1 MALIECV
8 PNFSEGREPA
18 TVDAIAEA
26 MRVEGVYQLDRHM
39 DADHNRSVITLAG
52 SRDALIEAVL
62 RGIGKAAELID
73 LTRHCGVH
81 PRLGAT
87 DVVPFVPI
95 EDVALD
101 ECVQM
106 ARAVGAQVWQRYRIP
121 VYLYEAAATRPERAR
136 LENIRRGQFEGL
148 RYEIAT
154 DPARLPDFG
163 EPRLHP
169 TAGATVIGAR
179 KFLVAYNIFLAT
191 GDLEIARKI
200 ARTVRFSSGG
210 LPCVKAIGVL
220 VRGLAQV
227 SMNLTDT
234 DQTPI
239 TRVFDVVNRE
249 AARYGVGV
257 ASSEI
262 IGLVPQKA
270 LDEATAPLLK
280 IENFNPS
287 MILENRLAAALACRR
302 LKST

>member
-1 MALIECV
+1 MALIESV
-8 PNFSEGREPA
+8 PNFSEGRDRA

-26 MRVEGVYQLDRHM
+26 MRLDGVYQLDRHM

-62 RGIGKAAELID
+62 RGIGRAAELID
-73 LTRHCGVH
+73 LTRHRGVH

-95 EDVALD
+95 EGVTLD
-101 ECVQM
+101 DCVQM
-106 ARAVGAQVWQRYRIP
+106 ARELGAQVWQRYRIP
-121 VYLYEAAATRPERAR
+121 VYLYEAAATRPERVR

-148 RYEIAT
+148 RDEIAT
-154 DPARLPDFG
+154 NPARLPDFG

-239 TRVFDVVNRE
+239 TRVFDAVSRE
-249 AARYGVGV
+249 AAGYGVAI
-257 ASSEI
+257 ASSEV

-270 LDEATAPLLK
+270 LDQAAAPLLK

-287 MILENRLAAALACRR
+287 IILENRLAAALACHRQ
-302 LKST
+302 KSS

>member
-1 MALIECV
+1 MALIESV
-8 PNFSEGREPA
+8 PNFSEGRDRA

-26 MRVEGVYQLDRHM
+26 MRLDGVYQLDRHM

-73 LTRHCGVH
+73 LTRHRGVH

-95 EDVALD
+95 EGVTLED
-101 ECVQM
+101 CVQM
-106 ARAVGAQVWQRYRIP
+106 AREVGAQVWQRYRIP
-121 VYLYEAAATRPERAR
+121 VYLYEAAATRPERVR

-148 RYEIAT
+148 RDEIAT
-154 DPARLPDFG
+154 NPARLPDFG

-239 TRVFDVVNRE
+239 TRVFDLVSRE
-249 AARYGVGV
+249 AARYGVAI
-257 ASSEI
+257 ASSEV

-270 LDEATAPLLK
+270 LDQAAAPLLK

-287 MILENRLAAALACRR
+287 IILENRLAAVLACHRQR
-302 LKST
+302 SS